1 MLSHAELCRD
11 ANSSLQ
17 MSLYWFVVGE
27 YSRRISQLFWLLLKV
42 QLLLLPLFVESVEKP
57 NQLLACLFE
66 CCCNSGLKII
76 LFFRARITLV
86 GDRGDFYCSEWEWIN
101 KTSSKYEGKKGAFG
115 LFSKPFTFDYALT
128 SKRTVMKP
136 ICHLTHAELATK
148 VTYRFFRHSH
158 SLQSDSPRSLLNKP
172 TSV

>member
-1 MLSHAELCRD
+1 MKH
-11 ANSSLQ
+11 
-17 MSLYWFVVGE
+17 
-27 YSRRISQLFWLLLKV
+27 
-42 QLLLLPLFVESVEKP
+42 
-57 NQLLACLFE
+57 
-66 CCCNSGLKII
+66 
-76 LFFRARITLV
+76 TLV

-172 TSV
+172 TSVRLVRNARNTSHNKGGTKPSSTRFCLLFLAISRTSNSLGHFLPEAVKQTMHF

>member
-1 MLSHAELCRD
+1 MLH
-11 ANSSLQ
+11 
-17 MSLYWFVVGE
+17 
-27 YSRRISQLFWLLLKV
+27 IS
-42 QLLLLPLFVESVEKP
+42 
-57 NQLLACLFE
+57 
-66 CCCNSGLKII
+66 
-76 LFFRARITLV
+76 FRTEGVHTLV

-136 ICHLTHAELATK
+136 ICHLTHAELVTK

-172 TSV
+172 TSVYHDRKSSGRFTFSLSKLVISIWRGKKLQWMAQQKRLLDLYFCYCNHYIICETC